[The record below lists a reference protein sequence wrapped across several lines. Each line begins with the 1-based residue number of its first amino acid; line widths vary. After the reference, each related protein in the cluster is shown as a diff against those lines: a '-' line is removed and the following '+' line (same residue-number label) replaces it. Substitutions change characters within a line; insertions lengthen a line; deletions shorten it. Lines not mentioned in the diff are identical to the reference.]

1 MSDLHERLAGLHEAL
16 AGTRS
21 LPAEE
26 RQLVETVLDDL
37 QRLLEGSPHG
47 GEGGEGGETDEA
59 GEHGDTLESAAVR
72 LEAGHPSLAT
82 ALRSVIDALGKA
94 GI

>member
-26 RQLVETVLDDL
+26 RQLVETVLADL
-37 QRLLEGSPHG
+37 QRLLEGTPQG
-47 GEGGEGGETDEA
+47 LEGGETDEA

>member
-26 RQLVETVLDDL
+26 RQLVESVLVDL
-37 QRLLEGSPHG
+37 RRLLEAAPPVAG
-47 GEGGEGGETDEA
+47 GDEPAAA

-72 LEAGHPSLAT
+72 LEAGHPSLAS

>member
-1 MSDLHERLAGLHEAL
+1 MSDLHQRLAGLHEAL

-21 LPAEE
+21 LPVEE
-26 RQLVETVLDDL
+26 RQLVETVLSDL
-37 QRLLEGSPHG
+37 QRLLEAAPQGN
-47 GEGGEGGETDEA
+47 EADEA
-59 GEHGDTLESAAVR
+59 GGHGDTLESAAVR

>member
-26 RQLVETVLDDL
+26 RQLVETVLADL
-37 QRLLEGSPHG
+37 QRLLEATRQGG
-47 GEGGEGGETDEA
+47 GEADQA

>member
-1 MSDLHERLAGLHEAL
+1 MSDLHEKLAGLHEAL

-26 RQLVETVLDDL
+26 RQLVETVLSDL
-37 QRLLEGSPHG
+37 QRLLEAAPQG
-47 GEGGEGGETDEA
+47 GES

>member
-1 MSDLHERLAGLHEAL
+1 MSDLHEKLAGLHEAL
-16 AGTRS
+16 AGTRY

-26 RQLVETVLDDL
+26 RQLVETVLADL
-37 QRLLEGSPHG
+37 QRLLEADAQV
-47 GEGGEGGETDEA
+47 GETGEA
-59 GEHGDTLESAAVR
+59 GEHGDALESAAVR

>member
-26 RQLVETVLDDL
+26 RQLVESVLADL
-37 QRLLEGSPHG
+37 RRLLEAAPPGAG
-47 GEGGEGGETDEA
+47 GDEAGAA
-59 GEHGDTLESAAVR
+59 GEHGDTLENAAVR
-72 LEAGHPSLAT
+72 LEAGHPSLAS

>member
-1 MSDLHERLAGLHEAL
+1 
-16 AGTRS
+16 
-21 LPAEE
+21 
-26 RQLVETVLDDL
+26 VLSDL
-37 QRLLEGSPHG
+37 QRLLEATPHG
-47 GEGGEGGETDEA
+47 SGSGEIGQA

-72 LEAGHPSLAT
+72 LEVGHPSLAS

>member
-26 RQLVETVLDDL
+26 RQMVETVLADL
-37 QRLLEGSPHG
+37 QRLLEAAPEAGDRA
-47 GEGGEGGETDEA
+47 ET